1 MSVPDPE
8 PAESTTTTPLAPP
21 LRLLDQLR
29 EHIRVKHYALCT
41 ERTYVEWVRR
51 YILFHGKRHPRD
63 MGALE
68 IEAFLSHLAL
78 ERGVSSATQNQ
89 AKAALL
95 FLYKEVLGAVDLPWL
110 TEVVAAKASRRLPV
124 VLTQR
129 EARELLMPL
138 HGTR

>member
-1 MSVPDPE
+1 MPAPAPE
-8 PAESTTTTPLAPP
+8 LAAPASPR
-21 LRLLDQLR
+21 RLLDQLR
-29 EHIRVKHYALCT
+29 ERIRFRHYALRT
-41 ERTYVEWVRR
+41 ERLYVGWVRR
-51 YILFHGKRHPRD
+51 YILFHGKRHPRE

-78 ERGVSSATQNQ
+78 ERSVSSATQNQ

-95 FLYKEVLGAVDLPWL
+95 FPYKEVLGAVDLPWL

-129 EARELLMPL
+129 
-138 HGTR
+138 

>member
-1 MSVPDPE
+1 MPAPAPE
-8 PAESTTTTPLAPP
+8 TATAVDSTAFASPP
-21 LRLLDQLR
+21 RLLDQLR
-29 EHIRVKHYALCT
+29 ERIRVKHYALRT
-41 ERTYVEWVRR
+41 ERIYVGWVRR

-78 ERGVSSATQNQ
+78 VRGVSSATQNQ

-110 TEVVAAKASRRLPV
+110 TEVVAAKASRRPPV

-129 EARELLMPL
+129 EARELLMPF
-138 HGTR
+138 HRTR